1 MGFFQVINQEKIKLT
16 YENNVLVL
24 DTTMQSNKFLDLCKS
39 HLWEG
44 VDVHLS
50 NRTRLLLYFTSNTQ
64 VFRSLTHDEE
74 KILEE
79 EVDEYE
85 YECDDGYDKWDE
97 EYNDD
102 KDYDWYHMEKYECDD
117 RCDEDYNDADEY
129 D

>member
-1 MGFFQVINQEKIKLT
+1 MT

>member
-1 MGFFQVINQEKIKLT
+1 LT